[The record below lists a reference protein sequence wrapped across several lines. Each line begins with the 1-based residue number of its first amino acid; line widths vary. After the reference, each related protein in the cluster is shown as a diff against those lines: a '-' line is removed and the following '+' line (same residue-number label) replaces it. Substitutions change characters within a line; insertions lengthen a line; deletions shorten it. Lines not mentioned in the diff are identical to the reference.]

1 MSHSETRRP
10 WRRALLEIVVAV
22 VVPLLFIGIVQWGLT
37 HRPVRRGEG
46 PLPATKLAVQPT
58 GTATSPPA
66 AGAAEPTPLLGPND
80 VTVYTLDG
88 RELCRGYPV
97 GEMGYYLR
105 CSAPAGVYLFRV
117 VDAAGTSILAVRYN
131 EQVLV
136 RVGR

>member
-10 WRRALLEIVVAV
+10 WGLALLEIAVAV
-22 VVPLLFIGIVQWGLT
+22 VIPLLFIGIVQWGLT

-46 PLPATKLAVQPT
+46 PLPATKPAVQPT
-58 GTATSPPA
+58 GAATSPPA
-66 AGAAEPTPLLGPND
+66 SGAAEPTPLLGLND

-88 RELCRGYPV
+88 RELCRGYP
-97 GEMGYYLR
+97 MGDLGYHLR
-105 CSAPAGVYLFRV
+105 CSAPAGVHLFRV
-117 VDAAGTSILAVRYN
+117 VDSAGTSILAVRYN